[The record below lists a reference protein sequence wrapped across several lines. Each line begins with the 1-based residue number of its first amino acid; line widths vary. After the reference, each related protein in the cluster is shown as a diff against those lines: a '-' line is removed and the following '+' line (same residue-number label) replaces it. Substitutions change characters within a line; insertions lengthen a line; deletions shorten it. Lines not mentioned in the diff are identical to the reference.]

1 MKYED
6 LYSFIME
13 NIPEEEWNDFYKI
26 LPQEDVTYAGIYP
39 ETYSKI
45 VGQNVYG
52 IVDRETNKIKMFNMC
67 KHGQAW
73 RQDYFDLFYDYTDPF
88 DLKIL
93 EPGDELK
100 RSIIDFLLS
109 EYMYSIFQNH
119 IWFGDGK
126 WRVASELFDQI
137 PGERLSYKGN
147 RRNMALTPEYWVYSK
162 YDSDEKLSE
171 IVSGDKRFKTRAERE
186 FAFDV
191 VLSIRDFMKYFPF
204 IGVDRK
210 VA

>member
-26 LPQEDVTYAGIYP
+26 MPQEDVTYVGKYP

-45 VGQNVYG
+45 VGQHVYG
-52 IVDRETNKIKMFNMC
+52 IVNRENNKIKMFNMC

-73 RQDYFDLFYDYTDPF
+73 RKDYFDLFYEYN
-88 DLKIL
+88 DLCGSKIL
-93 EPGDELK
+93 NPGTEL
-100 RSIIDFLLS
+100 RMIVIDFLLS
-109 EYMYSIFQNH
+109 EYLYSLFQDY
-119 IWFGDGK
+119 IWFGDRK
-126 WRVASELFDQI
+126 WKVASELVKQI
-137 PGERLSYKGN
+137 PRERRSYKGT
-147 RRNMALTPEYWVYSK
+147 RRNMALSPEYWVYSK
-162 YDSDEKLSE
+162 YDSDEKLSD
-171 IVSGDKRFKTRAERE
+171 IVSGDKRFKTKAERE

-210 VA
+210 AA